1 MSYSVSN
8 RATELLTIS
17 KKSLL
22 SKIAIASFILFALSS
37 TQEIYYSPEI
47 KTVFDIA
54 RGSCILAFI
63 ALYAF
68 NYSVSRKMVV
78 AGLFFL
84 TWSIAF
90 KDWFFL
96 DAGSGII
103 LSILII
109 NLNKYQIIR
118 STAWWLIIITIVT
131 VALAKLGVIQSATFT
146 NTLYSDVAFS
156 TGSKESLGFW
166 QPNIVSLLVISCMI
180 AGFYLDDKK
189 LIIIS
194 ILVYLFII
202 QETVSRTY
210 IPIPMAIVTY
220 YVAKRISLHRSVFFT
235 LPALILGI
243 VSMFVAWLVTVP
255 QALSSLLGSATI
267 TALDQLF
274 SFRISI
280 ARRVIEPLSGL
291 QLATGIHDKKIQID
305 SLFVNYIISQGLIS
319 FLAISLFISYI
330 MIDLFKRRKSKELL
344 IISLYLLVS
353 NFESTASASSLIF
366 VILIACCAKS
376 KIFSSNT
383 YGSL

>member
-1 MSYSVSN
+1 
-8 RATELLTIS
+8 
-17 KKSLL
+17 
-22 SKIAIASFILFALSS
+22 
-37 TQEIYYSPEI
+37 
-47 KTVFDIA
+47 
-54 RGSCILAFI
+54 
-63 ALYAF
+63 
-68 NYSVSRKMVV
+68 
-78 AGLFFL
+78 
-84 TWSIAF
+84 
-90 KDWFFL
+90 
-96 DAGSGII
+96 
-103 LSILII
+103 
-109 NLNKYQIIR
+109 
-118 STAWWLIIITIVT
+118 
-131 VALAKLGVIQSATFT
+131 
-146 NTLYSDVAFS
+146 
-156 TGSKESLGFW
+156 
-166 QPNIVSLLVISCMI
+166 
-180 AGFYLDDKK
+180 
-189 LIIIS
+189 
-194 ILVYLFII
+194 
-202 QETVSRTY
+202 
-210 IPIPMAIVTY
+210 MAIVTY

-291 QLATGIHDKKIQID
+291 ELATGIHDKKIQID

>member
-291 QLATGIHDKKIQID
+291 ELATGIHDKKIQID